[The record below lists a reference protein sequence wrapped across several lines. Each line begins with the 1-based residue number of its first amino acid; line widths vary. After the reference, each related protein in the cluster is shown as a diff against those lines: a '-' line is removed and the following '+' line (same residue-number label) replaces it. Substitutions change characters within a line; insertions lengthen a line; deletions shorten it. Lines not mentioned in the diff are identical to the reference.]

1 MYKISEVAELLAV
14 EKTDIF
20 AKLISH
26 KSLLDPNI
34 KKVDGVTYFDQRGV
48 EILKTLLSK
57 TNVTV
62 DDSYVDSEPEDEDV
76 HLSQTETSKPYI
88 MSKFEKDRKILLD
101 QIDILHKEMQKLDD
115 EIALKDNLIL
125 GYQIKLDEDFEI
137 LGKFQQQML
146 KKINRA
152 VE

>member
-48 EILKTLLSK
+48 EILKTLLLKS
-57 TNVTV
+57 NVVVEETDV
-62 DDSYVDSEPEDEDV
+62 ETDDEEDDVFSESDDV
-76 HLSQTETSKPYI
+76 TKPYA
-88 MSKFEKDRKILLD
+88 MSKFEKERKILLD
-101 QIDILHKEMQKLDD
+101 QIEILQNELFKLDE

-125 GYQIKLDEDFEI
+125 GYQVKLDEDFET

-146 KKINRA
+146 KKISRT

>member
-76 HLSQTETSKPYI
+76 HLNQTETSKPYT
-88 MSKFEKDRKILLD
+88 MSKFEKDRRILLD